1 MYLRAAKTD
10 AEAAGESTDGMAESV
25 SKLRTEILQLT
36 GGRVDIQLDENT
48 FKSTTQILRELS
60 QVWDSLSDITRANIL
75 ERVGGKRNSN
85 VVSALIENF
94 DLVDKVIAETT
105 NSSGSALAENEK
117 YLDSINGKIAQ
128 FQAVFEDLSESFINS
143 DFLKGIVDGG
153 TVALEV
159 LDSLVD
165 LLGSIP
171 TLIGAITAVMS
182 TKNVG
187 RDKMSSLFLN
197 IPTVKLFPLDI
208 TVFDLTLSEIH

>member
-1 MYLRAAKTD
+1 MAMFLRAAKTD
-10 AEAAGESTDGMAESV
+10 AEAAGESTEGMAESV

-60 QVWDSLSDITRANIL
+60 QVWDSLSDITQANIL

-85 VVSALIENF
+85 VVAALINNF
-94 DLVDKVIAETT
+94 ETVDKVIEATS
-105 NSSGSALAENEK
+105 NSTGSAMAENEK
-117 YLDSINGKIAQ
+117 YLDSINGKVAQ
-128 FQAVFEDLSESFINS
+128 FKAVFEDLSASFIDS

-159 LDSLVD
+159 LDTLVD

-171 TLIGAITAVMS
+171 ALVGAITAVLS

-187 RDKMSSLFLN
+187 RDKMSSL
-197 IPTVKLFPLDI
+197 
-208 TVFDLTLSEIH
+208 S